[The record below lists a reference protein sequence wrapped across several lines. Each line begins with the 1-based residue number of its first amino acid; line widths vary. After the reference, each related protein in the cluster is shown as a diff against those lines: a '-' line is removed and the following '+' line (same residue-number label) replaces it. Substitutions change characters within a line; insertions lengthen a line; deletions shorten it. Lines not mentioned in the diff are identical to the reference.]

1 MKYNFDE
8 VVDRIHEPGSYSSKW
23 ASNERMAAMF
33 LTDKLPEDR
42 LALYLA
48 DMDFRCAPE
57 IIDALIAEAKH
68 GIFGYTQAPDEYF
81 EAVCAWN
88 KRRFGIDVKPED
100 ISIAHGAH
108 TAIVNVVQKLTK
120 EGDGV
125 IIPQPTYYYKNDII
139 PYGRHY
145 CGFQMIDDGKGY
157 YTFDWEKFEALCKE
171 PQNTLFIIQQPHNPT
186 GRIWTEEE
194 VKKMVSICRANNVT
208 IISDDVHYD
217 IKRKECEVVPFFKY
231 CGSEGIIM
239 ITGINKTFNLA
250 GLAVTNV
257 IIQDPA
263 IKEKMGAIRNVI
275 SPFGVAACIAAY
287 TKCDDWVDQLNDY
300 LDECLDYVLDRFHKE
315 LPKVKVF
322 RPEGT
327 YILWLDFTA
336 LGLTSDELNQKIA
349 GEAHIGFSDGAG
361 MDAPEGTIFRRW
373 CVTTRKEV
381 LKDAMDRLVRVLG

>member
-8 VVDRIHEPGSYSSKW
+8 VVDRMHEPGSYSSKW
-23 ASNERMAAMF
+23 ANNERMATMF

-42 LALYLA
+42 LNFFVA

-68 GIFGYTQAPDEYF
+68 GIFGYTQAPKEYF
-81 EAVCAWN
+81 EAVCGWN
-88 KRRFGIDVKPED
+88 KRRFGLDVKPED
-100 ISIAHGAH
+100 ITIAHGAH
-108 TAIVNVVQKLTK
+108 SAIVDIVKKLTK
-120 EGDGV
+120 EGDG
-125 IIPQPTYYYKNDII
+125 ILIPQPTYYYRNDIV

-145 CGFQMIDDGKGY
+145 VGFQMINDGNGY
-157 YTFDWEKFEALCKE
+157 YTIDWDKFEALCKE
-171 PQNTLFIIQQPHNPT
+171 PQNTMFIIQQPHNPT
-186 GRIWTEEE
+186 GRTWKPEEI
-194 VKKMVSICRANNVT
+194 KKFVSICRANGVT

-217 IKRKECEVVPFFKY
+217 IKRKETEVIPFIKQE
-231 CGSEGIIM
+231 GPEGIIM

-263 IKEKMGAIRNVI
+263 IKEKMGNVRNVI

-287 TKCDDWVDQLNDY
+287 TECDQWVDELNAY
-300 LDECLDYVLDRFHKE
+300 LDDCIDYVVGRFHKE
-315 LPKVKVF
+315 LPKVKVT

-336 LGLTSDELNQKIA
+336 CGLTNEELHQKIA

-361 MDAPEGTIFRRW
+361 MEPPEGTLYRRF
-373 CVTTRKEV
+373 CVTSRKEV
-381 LKDAMDRLVRVLG
+381 LKEAMDRLVKVLG